1 MLDSFYPCLRPLKP
15 PRELKRCHYC
25 NKGFGLTRP
34 NYPFCNPNCKEAF
47 SEAIYRPQGWVSA
60 VVVVEGRFAGTWTRK
75 DGHIEVEPF
84 GKLPRKAVDAEIERI
99 QRS

>member
-1 MLDSFYPCLRPLKP
+1 MLNSFYPCLRPLKP

-47 SEAIYRPQGWVSA
+47 SKAVYRPPDELVA
-60 VVVVEGRFAGTWTRK
+60 LLRYA
-75 DGHIEVEPF
+75 P
-84 GKLPRKAVDAEIERI
+84 
-99 QRS
+99 